1 MDTIFI
7 DGLKVTTLIGVYAW
21 ERTHPQE
28 LQVDIEINTDLT
40 LAAQTDQLTDTLDYA
55 AIAQGVQ
62 ALGASSQFDL
72 LESLALAMIHKIF
85 TFEQAPLRI
94 ESIKVCIHKLGL
106 VPDTQSVGVR
116 LMRERAQILA
126 ATRI

>member
-7 DGLKVTTLIGVYAW
+7 EGLKVTTLIGVYDW
-21 ERTHPQE
+21 ERTHTQD
-28 LQVDIEINTDLT
+28 LQVDIEIHTDLT
-40 LAAQTDQLTDTLDYA
+40 TAAQTDQLTDTLDYA

-62 ALGASSQFDL
+62 ALGTSSQFEL
-72 LESLALAMIHKIF
+72 LESLALAIIQKIF
-85 TFEQAPLRI
+85 TFEQTPIRI
-94 ESIKVCIHKLGL
+94 ESIKVSIHKLGL

-116 LMRERAQILA
+116 LVRERAQILA